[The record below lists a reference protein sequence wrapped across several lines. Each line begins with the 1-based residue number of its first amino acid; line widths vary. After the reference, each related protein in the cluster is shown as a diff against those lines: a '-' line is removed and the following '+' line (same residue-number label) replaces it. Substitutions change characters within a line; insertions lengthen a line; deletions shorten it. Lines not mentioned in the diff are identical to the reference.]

1 MKYMSK
7 EKRTNKKNG
16 IYLLFAFISIIFFY
30 ISINVLYTQ
39 TYYDEDLI
47 NNLPNAEKFVSKI
60 KVSHSDTNNNIVLI
74 EWEGIEDNNLVYYV
88 YRSTSPI
95 IGKSSFSDSVVVD
108 YIKATNNSKNYVIL
122 DRPII
127 TSTYYYAVVSYINDL
142 SFYNAKE
149 NVDTSSLSFNGI
161 TAKDTN
167 ESLSYNDTNDNN
179 VLNNN
184 LKYITNINNI
194 TNTVNVTNSYTLTN
208 TVTFTNSVTVTNI
221 VNITNN
227 NISNGASAGRNNNNN
242 SVNTQSEYS
251 RYKSQYN
258 RALAEFKLK
267 NYSKAASILEPIS
280 RRNINKNLYYD
291 INLLLGK
298 CYKYMG
304 RKKNALDVFNR
315 IKSYNPKEVN
325 FWINQVLSDL

>member
-167 ESLSYNDTNDNN
+167 VSLSYNDTNDNN

-227 NISNGASAGRNNNNN
+227 NISNGAFCR
-242 SVNTQSEYS
+242 Q
-251 RYKSQYN
+251 K
-258 RALAEFKLK
+258 
-267 NYSKAASILEPIS
+267 
-280 RRNINKNLYYD
+280 
-291 INLLLGK
+291 
-298 CYKYMG
+298 
-304 RKKNALDVFNR
+304 
-315 IKSYNPKEVN
+315 
-325 FWINQVLSDL
+325 